1 MGIASGA
8 EPMAQLRNQGQIL
21 GPDGQRM
28 SKSRGN
34 VIDPDAQVRKYGADT
49 VRAFLMFGYRW
60 VDGGPW
66 GTDNIEGVSRW
77 LNRVW
82 ALATEAAQAP
92 AAKPNAEDAR
102 ALQRITHQTIKKVS
116 DDYESYEFNTTVSAL
131 MVFTNA
137 LHKLR
142 DTAGATALW
151 QAAVNTLLKLMAPA
165 TPHITEELWAQR
177 GLPYSIHTQ
186 AWPEYDAALA
196 AEDVLTLV
204 VQINGKVRARITVPA
219 GISESDAKQ
228 AALAHAAVQRQ
239 LDGKLPQQVVYV
251 AGRLVNIVL

>member
-1 MGIASGA
+1 MLVHDRSLVHWDDAFRCRRAAAQGA
-8 EPMAQLRNQGQIL
+8 VRPEGVVVAAPVFDEYLGLAERVEDLTVEEFSPEAHRHTDLPNCIRNRLSLPVQHFNLPQLRYDL
-21 GPDGQRM
+21 
-28 SKSRGN
+28 
-34 VIDPDAQVRKYGADT
+34 
-49 VRAFLMFGYRW
+49 F
-60 VDGGPW
+60 
-66 GTDNIEGVSRW
+66 
-77 LNRVW
+77 
-82 ALATEAAQAP
+82 
-92 AAKPNAEDAR
+92 
-102 ALQRITHQTIKKVS
+102 RITRGLDGVI
-116 DDYESYEFNTTVSAL
+116 
-131 MVFTNA
+131 
-137 LHKLR
+137 
-142 DTAGATALW
+142 
-151 QAAVNTLLKLMAPA
+151 
-165 TPHITEELWAQR
+165 